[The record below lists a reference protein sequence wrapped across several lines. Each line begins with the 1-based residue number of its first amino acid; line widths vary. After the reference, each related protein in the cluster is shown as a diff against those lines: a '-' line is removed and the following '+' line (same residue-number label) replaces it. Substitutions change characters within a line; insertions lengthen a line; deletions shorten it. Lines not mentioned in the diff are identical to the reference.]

1 MGDRQSP
8 IPRPGLLRLIRGI
21 AGGEVLKIMEVYSGK
36 VHLCFIF
43 RRMRTRCHPYG
54 VGCPAWNPESE
65 LPAGICTAFAGM
77 MTRKDTSVN
86 R

>member
-43 RRMRTRCHPYG
+43 RRMRTG
-54 VGCPAWNPESE
+54 VTRMGSDVRHGIRSRNCRPVFARL
-65 LPAGICTAFAGM
+65 LPA
-77 MTRKDTSVN
+77 
-86 R
+86 

>member
-21 AGGEVLKIMEVYSGK
+21 AGGEVLKIMEVYSSRCAP
-36 VHLCFIF
+36 LFYF
-43 RRMRTRCHPYG
+43 PQDTDRCHPYG
-54 VGCPAWNPESE
+54 VGCPAWNPESG

>member
-21 AGGEVLKIMEVYSGK
+21 AGGEVLKIMEVYYF
-36 VHLCFIF
+36 LFYF
-43 RRMRTRCHPYG
+43 PQDADRCHPYG
-54 VGCPAWNPESE
+54 VGCPAWNLESE

>member
-1 MGDRQSP
+1 MGDGQSP

-21 AGGEVLKIMEVYSGK
+21 AGGEVLKIMEVYFG

-43 RRMRTRCHPYG
+43 PQDADRCHPHG
-54 VGCPAWNPESE
+54 FGCPAWSPESE

-77 MTRKDTSVN
+77 TTRKDTSVN